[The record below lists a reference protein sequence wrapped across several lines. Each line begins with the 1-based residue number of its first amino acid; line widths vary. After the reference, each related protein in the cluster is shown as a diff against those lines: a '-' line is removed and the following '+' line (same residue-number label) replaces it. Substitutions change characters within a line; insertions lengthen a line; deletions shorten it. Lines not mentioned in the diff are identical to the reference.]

1 MQDRYAGDI
10 GDYGKFGM
18 LRALAAEGL
27 SIGVNWY
34 LVKTPPQELA
44 VNDGGKLIPSTLA
57 KCDPA
62 LADTLRAISLS
73 PERSVAAL
81 EAADLIS
88 GARYYDAVVPVAGRA
103 AWHAEA
109 LSALEDTDL
118 VFLDPDNGLLVKS
131 VGRGSAK
138 APKYALYQEVA
149 DYVAR
154 GQSVVVYNHRSRK
167 RPEAYF
173 GEIYDRLTA
182 AVPQACDITAITFPR
197 GSVRDYIAVCANPR
211 HAQLVRRAFRGLCDG
226 VWGDGGMCR
235 LQPLPNHTDTQ
246 KGAVAMSSQSSSVG
260 NEAIL

>member
-34 LVKTPPQELA
+34 LVKTPPQEQA

-81 EAADLIS
+81 EAADLVP
-88 GARYYDAVVPVAGRA
+88 GARYYDAVVPVADRA
-103 AWHAEA
+103 TWHARA
-109 LSALEDTDL
+109 LSTLEGTDL

-138 APKYALYQEVA
+138 APKYALYEEVA
-149 DYVAR
+149 GYVTR
-154 GQSVVVYNHRSRK
+154 GQCVVVYNHRSRK
-167 RPEAYF
+167 RPEVYF

-197 GSVRDYIAVCANPR
+197 GSVRDYIAVCASPR
-211 HAQLVRRAFRGLCDG
+211 HAQLARRAFRGLYKG
-226 VWGDGGMCR
+226 VWGDVDMCTLQELPYCSVAAMPPKRMCR
-235 LQPLPNHTDTQ
+235 
-246 KGAVAMSSQSSSVG
+246 SSSR
-260 NEAIL
+260 